1 MLLILS
7 FVQQW
12 DILEEQ
18 TGNMYKSIF
27 ELHVQAKLKIQAN
40 PLKKKSLMYQ

>member
-18 TGNMYKSIF
+18 TGNKYKSIF
-27 ELHVQAKLKIQAN
+27 ELQAKLKIQAN
-40 PLKKKSLMYQ
+40 PLKKKSLVYQ

>member
-27 ELHVQAKLKIQAN
+27 ELQAN
-40 PLKKKSLMYQ
+40 LKYKQTL